1 MMCPPPEDSKE
12 TESSF
17 EKLELAEVL
26 LVCSSQC
33 DSFTYDKF
41 KSNKTVMP
49 VYTPL

>member
-1 MMCPPPEDSKE
+1 MLYSSPEDSKE

-17 EKLELAEVL
+17 QKLELADVL